1 MGREN
6 SRLGAAWLRLAL
18 LLGTLLAFPLLGAA
32 KPSGVAAQAV
42 SVRVPIL
49 AYHGVDHSGSTYS
62 VTPEQL
68 EAQCQWLVENGY
80 TAVTIGQ
87 FWDAVNGYGSLP
99 PNPVVLTNDD
109 GLPSAMTFA
118 DILGRYGLVGTYFIN
133 NNGWQLT
140 PDQILSLAQRGSVEA
155 HTAGHVDLMGLDYE
169 TQFTEIASNKAYIE
183 QITGQPVRFL
193 AWPFGSSDPS
203 AMQAA
208 SAAGIVA
215 AFGLNGTAA
224 HTGAI
229 EPYYIPRMMVLATD
243 DLSTYAAKVSSW

>member
-6 SRLGAAWLRLAL
+6 SRLGAARRSLMLLGLILTLPL
-18 LLGTLLAFPLLGAA
+18 LLANEQA
-32 KPSGVAAQAV
+32 GVAAQMA

-49 AYHGVDHSGSTYS
+49 TYHGIDYSGSTYS

-80 TAVTIGQ
+80 NAITIGQ
-87 FWDAVNGYGSLP
+87 FWDAVNGFGHLP

-109 GLPSAMTFA
+109 GLSSAMTFA
-118 DILGRYGLVGTYFIN
+118 DILGRYGLMGTYFIN
-133 NNGWQLT
+133 NTSALT
-140 PDQILSLAQRGSVEA
+140 ADQILSLSQRGGVEA
-155 HTAGHVDLMGLDYE
+155 HTVGHVNLRGLDY
-169 TQFTEIASNKAYIE
+169 QSQYNEIANNKVYIE

-193 AWPFGSSDPS
+193 AWPFGDADPG

-208 SAAGIVA
+208 SASGIVA

-229 EPYYIPRMMVLATD
+229 ESYYIPRLMIMVTD
-243 DLSTYAAKVSSW
+243 DVSMFAAKVGSW